1 MMADLKS
8 FGSKKRVAIVTCIVI
23 LLAIYFASASYFFP
37 QFYLSLVQ
45 QYPRPV
51 ISDVKISNSTIHL
64 GQSFEITVVGVNKGV
79 TSDMQTLSVSF
90 PNMTSIQAIS
100 VMDSNFTQ
108 HPVIIDIDQEVGSH
122 YQGTQYPV
130 YSQYPAVESYNRP
143 WEGGASHE
151 ISIDVTPESAG
162 KFLVFVKSV
171 VLPHSD
177 TIHYPMN
184 GTKDQQ
190 SEYVVPYSV
199 NVVNP

>member
-1 MMADLKS
+1 MSDCKS
-8 FGSKKRVAIVTCIVI
+8 SGSKKKSVIVSCIVI

-64 GQSFEITVVGVNKGV
+64 GQSFEITVTGTNNGV

-90 PNMTSIQAIS
+90 PNMTNVQGIS
-100 VMDSNFTQ
+100 VRDDNFTQ
-108 HPVIIDIDQEVGSH
+108 HPVIIDTGQEVGSH

-143 WEGGASHE
+143 WEGRASHTV
-151 ISIDVTPESAG
+151 SIDVTPEAAG
-162 KFLVFVKSV
+162 KFLVFIKSV
-171 VLPHSD
+171 ALPHSD
-177 TIHYPMN
+177 TIHYPT
-184 GTKDQQ
+184 GGIEDQQ

-199 NVVNP
+199 NVTNP

>member
-1 MMADLKS
+1 MSDFKS
-8 FGSKKRVAIVTCIVI
+8 SGSKKKTVIVSCIAI

-64 GQSFEITVVGVNKGV
+64 GQSFEITVTGTNNGV

-90 PNMTSIQAIS
+90 PNMTNVQGIS
-100 VMDSNFTQ
+100 VRDDNFTQ
-108 HPVIIDIDQEVGSH
+108 HPVIIDTGQEVGSH

-143 WEGGASHE
+143 WEGRISHTV
-151 ISIDVTPESAG
+151 SIDVTPEAAG
-162 KFLVFVKSV
+162 KFLVFIKSV
-171 VLPHSD
+171 ALPHSD
-177 TIHYPMN
+177 IIHYPT
-184 GTKDQQ
+184 GGIEDQQ

-199 NVVNP
+199 NVTNP

>member
-1 MMADLKS
+1 MSNFKS
-8 FGSKKRVAIVTCIVI
+8 FDSKKKITIVSCIAI
-23 LLAIYFASASYFFP
+23 LLTIYFALASYFFP

-64 GQSFEITVVGVNKGV
+64 GQSFEITITGTNKGI

-90 PNMTSIQAIS
+90 PNMTNVQGIS
-100 VMDSNFTQ
+100 VRDDNFTQ
-108 HPVIIDIDQEVGSH
+108 HPVIIDTGQEVGSH

-143 WEGGASHE
+143 WEGGASHTV
-151 ISIDVTPESAG
+151 SIDVTPETAG
-162 KFLVFVKSV
+162 TFLVFIKSV

-177 TIHYPMN
+177 IIHYPMN

-190 SEYVVPYSV
+190 SEYVVSYSV
-199 NVVNP
+199 NVTNP